1 MMSDMTI
8 EPGADAAR
16 LLIADDEVTI
26 LELLA
31 ASLRFAGFEV
41 VTAADGHAALS
52 LARSTRPDAM
62 VLDVMMPGMDG
73 FDVVRRLRSEGQ
85 NAPVLFLTARDST
98 EDKVRGLT
106 VGGDDYVTKPFSLE
120 EVIARLRALLRR
132 AGKLSPSPATTLVV
146 GDIEMDEDRH
156 EVHKAGQPVDLSP
169 TEYNLLRVFL
179 RNPDRVLSKSLILD
193 QVWDYDFGGD
203 ASIVESYVSYL
214 RRKVDTTE
222 PKMLRTVRG
231 VGYSLRP
238 PRS

>member
-31 ASLRFAGFEV
+31 ARLRFAGFEV

-85 NAPVLFLTARDST
+85 NAPVKGLTARD
-98 EDKVRGLT
+98 
-106 VGGDDYVTKPFSLE
+106 
-120 EVIARLRALLRR
+120 
-132 AGKLSPSPATTLVV
+132 AT
-146 GDIEMDEDRH
+146 
-156 EVHKAGQPVDLSP
+156 
-169 TEYNLLRVFL
+169 
-179 RNPDRVLSKSLILD
+179 
-193 QVWDYDFGGD
+193 
-203 ASIVESYVSYL
+203 
-214 RRKVDTTE
+214 
-222 PKMLRTVRG
+222 
-231 VGYSLRP
+231 
-238 PRS
+238 